1 MTHDYKRHGTTTLFA
16 ALNVLDGTVLGRC
29 MQRHRHQEFIRFLN
43 AAEAAVPAGKIVHA
57 ILDNYAVHKHPR
69 VRAWLS
75 RHPRWVFH
83 FTPTSASW
91 LNAVE
96 GFFSALTR
104 RRLRRGDFISLVD
117 LQGAIKRYIAE
128 HNNDPVPSSGR
139 NRPSSSL
146 TRSNATLNHLN
157 ESVHS
162 YVRLQGFWAKQ
173 FSSGPCRTVRGD
185 GIRRHGMG
193 DGALRR
199 RSIKLLCAGW
209 LPHSVFRPG
218 ASPV

>member
-1 MTHDYKRHGTTTLFA
+1 
-16 ALNVLDGTVLGRC
+16 

-104 RRLRRGDFISLVD
+104 RRLRRGDFISLVY

-128 HNNDPVPSSGR
+128 HNNDP
-139 NRPSSSL
+139 RPFVW
-146 TRSNATLNHLN
+146 TKP
-157 ESVHS
+157 
-162 YVRLQGFWAKQ
+162 AKLR
-173 FSSGPCRTVRGD
+173 SGPRKWDQGANWNGAVSVVVDGD
-185 GIRRHGMG
+185 DDEEAETDDRC
-193 DGALRR
+193 GAQGEDR
-199 RSIKLLCAGW
+199 A
-209 LPHSVFRPG
+209 
-218 ASPV
+218 

>member
-1 MTHDYKRHGTTTLFA
+1 
-16 ALNVLDGTVLGRC
+16 

-43 AAEAAVPAGKIVHA
+43 AAEAAVPADKIVHA

-117 LQGAIKRYIAE
+117 LQGAINIAE
-128 HNNDPVPSSGR
+128 HNNDPRPFVWTKPAKLILDKIKRHAESSECVSALAILLTSASVVLTAQVGAGR
-139 NRPSSSL
+139 VLTTSARPGWRRSSL
-146 TRSNATLNHLN
+146 VSYPWRTHEVRSSDCTANPHRGRWVA
-157 ESVHS
+157 ERAV
-162 YVRLQGFWAKQ
+162 
-173 FSSGPCRTVRGD
+173 SG
-185 GIRRHGMG
+185 HGG
-193 DGALRR
+193 L
-199 RSIKLLCAGW
+199 
-209 LPHSVFRPG
+209 
-218 ASPV
+218 

>member
-43 AAEAAVPAGKIVHA
+43 AAEAAVPADKIVHA

-96 GFFSALTR
+96 GFFSALAR

-128 HNNDPVPSSGR
+128 HNNNP
-139 NRPSSSL
+139 RPFVW
-146 TRSNATLNHLN
+146 TKP
-157 ESVHS
+157 
-162 YVRLQGFWAKQ
+162 AKLIL
-173 FSSGPCRTVRGD
+173 D
-185 GIRRHGMG
+185 KIKRH
-193 DGALRR
+193 AEP
-199 RSIKLLCAGW
+199 AE
-209 LPHSVFRPG
+209 
-218 ASPV
+218 